1 MLLNKLG
8 PDSDYLSVFIPG
20 GHATV
25 VGISE
30 SEDVQQTLDWAL
42 ENDRFIVTLC
52 HGPAALLSAGL
63 NRSPLE
69 GYSVSSP

>member
-1 MLLNKLG
+1 MPTEDEAVISTYNKLKEKLKQPKKLADVIKNELG

-20 GHATV
+20 GHAAV

-42 ENDRFIVTLC
+42 DND
-52 HGPAALLSAGL
+52 
-63 NRSPLE
+63 
-69 GYSVSSP
+69 